1 MKKIILISLLFSSSY
16 VVIAQSYQNFSS
28 VNPALFMYRTD
39 DVQITPPTKYNNGK
53 YIIPPLPDK
62 YPWEAKMENGMPNSV
77 VDNNGNLSV
86 YMSSFLVFSQV
97 PFSKV
102 GAFVYTNSSND
113 ITQWTRPDAGLYW
126 YNPKGQTADEKISAT
141 YDKSYQSTNI
151 VAVDIESVGL
161 FVDKKT
167 LSNPVKLVYLP
178 QREELNKLIAGYE
191 MPWNFDNKGILSGFS
206 KMKNDRAEKQIK
218 YNFDFINGDTHMSYL
233 KIADQYYMLSR
244 INAKRS
250 TLFPGESLPFP
261 TPDPRMRYRRET
273 VTALGNKLM
282 SGHYTYDVSLDMSNR
297 QWEPYSVQA
306 FQLDGFE
313 SDLWYGLVTVFGT
326 RADEKVANRQRTELA
341 ITNNGTDWRYLKPGT
356 PFLDNGASAGSD
368 DHGCINM
375 GKPVLA
381 GRFSQSSND
390 LLYFYAA
397 SPQLHLPDRNSGL
410 SLAIGKYGKWA
421 GLYSGSTEK
430 QFVSP
435 ALPNGEK
442 HLTPQISLYEALR
455 HNAIYAPEILADIT
469 EDPRGKRI
477 SVLKSYASVSMFAYD
492 TEENGSTDFSLIA
505 GSMGSSQQGTSNV
518 SDEYESVGIVDGT
531 DLHSKSLIF
540 EYMKK
545 RANKVQHI
553 ISLKDDLHSV
563 PVIFDAKVK
572 NATFYGI
579 RVKNGDTRDILSTK
593 EVNGYRG
600 KQYWDYKP
608 STPTMPC
615 HTEYFDQSEHIPNE
629 FNPSTTP
636 KGSIAIR
643 LTPLTVTNRWQTLLR
658 LHGDYDNNIG
668 LYYMPDGSFFYQMMT
683 HGTEFASMKIY
694 PPEGNTFLGKE
705 IIITVEALNANERKY
720 ATETK
725 EDATVL
731 RVSCPALQYENT
743 AQQEILWRWKHD
755 TPTEEDKANARCFA
769 YAQFSAFISSMTKI
783 TVGAA
788 DEDCNLRFYGKIEQ
802 VEIAERLPRTAG
814 NDFWE

>member
-1 MKKIILISLLFSSSY
+1 M
-16 VVIAQSYQNFSS
+16 AQSYQNFSS

-39 DVQITPPTKYNNGK
+39 DVQVTPPTKYNNGK
-53 YIIPPLPDK
+53 YIIPPLPAQ
-62 YPWEAKMENGMPNSV
+62 YPWEAKMENGMPNPV
-77 VDNNGNLSV
+77 VDDNGNLSV

-102 GAFVYTNSSND
+102 GTFVYTNSSND
-113 ITQWTRPDAGLYW
+113 IAQWTRPDAGLYW
-126 YNPKGQTADEKISAT
+126 YNPKGQTADEKISAA
-141 YDKSYQSTNI
+141 YDKSYQPTNI

-167 LSNPVKLVYLP
+167 LNNPVKLVYLP
-178 QREELNKLIAGYE
+178 QREELNQLIAGYE
-191 MPWNFDNKGILSGFS
+191 MPWNFGNNGILSGFS
-206 KMKNDRAEKQIK
+206 KMKNDRIEKQIK

-273 VTALGNKLM
+273 VTALGNKM
-282 SGHYTYDVSLDMSNR
+282 ESGHYAYDVALDMSDR
-297 QWEPYSVQA
+297 KWEPYSVQA
-306 FQLDGFE
+306 FQLEGFE

-326 RADEKVANRQRTELA
+326 RADETVANRQRTELA
-341 ITNNGTDWRYLKPGT
+341 ITNNGTDWRYIKPGT
-356 PFLDNGASAGSD
+356 PFLDNGTSAESD

-375 GKPVLA
+375 GRPVLA
-381 GRFSQSSND
+381 GRFSQTPND

-421 GLYSGSTEK
+421 GLKANDTEK

-435 ALPNGEK
+435 VLPIGEK
-442 HLTPQISLYEALR
+442 RLTPQISLYEALR
-455 HNAIYAPEILADIT
+455 HNAAYAPEILADIT

-477 SVLKSYASVSMFAYD
+477 SDLKSYASVSMFAYD
-492 TEENGSTDFSLIA
+492 MEKDGTTDFSLLA

-518 SDEYESVGIVDGT
+518 SDEYESVGTIDGT
-531 DLHSKSLIF
+531 DLHTKSLIF
-540 EYMKK
+540 EYMKQ
-545 RANKVQHI
+545 RANKTQHI
-553 ISLKDDLHSV
+553 ISLKDDLQSV
-563 PVIFDAKVK
+563 PIIFDAKVK

-579 RVKNGDTRDILSTK
+579 RVKNGDIRNMIST
-593 EVNGYRG
+593 EDVNSYRG
-600 KQYWDYKP
+600 KRYWDYRP

-615 HTEYFDQSEHIPNE
+615 HTEYFNQGEHIPNE
-629 FNPSTTP
+629 FNPTTTP
-636 KGSIAIR
+636 KGTIAIR
-643 LTPLTVTNRWQTLLR
+643 LTPLTATSRWQTLLR

-668 LYYMPDGSFFYQMMT
+668 LYYMPDGSFFYQVMT

-694 PPEGNTFLGKE
+694 PPEGDTFLGKE
-705 IIITVEALNANERKY
+705 IVITIEALNANERKY

-725 EDATVL
+725 EDASVM
-731 RVSCPALQYENT
+731 RVSCPTLQFENT
-743 AQQEILWRWKHD
+743 AQQEILWRWKRD
-755 TPTEEDKANARCFA
+755 IPTEEDKANARCFA
-769 YAQFSAFISSMTKI
+769 YAQFSAFVSSMTKV

-788 DEDCNLRFYGKIEQ
+788 DEDCNLRFYGKIDQ
-802 VEIAERLPRTAG
+802 VEIAEKLPRTAG